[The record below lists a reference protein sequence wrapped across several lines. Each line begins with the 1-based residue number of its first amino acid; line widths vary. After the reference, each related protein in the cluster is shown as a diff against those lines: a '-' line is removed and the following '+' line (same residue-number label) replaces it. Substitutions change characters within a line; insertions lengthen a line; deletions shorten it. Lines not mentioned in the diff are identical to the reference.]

1 VIRND
6 GVVVIAS
13 FFCEAISLLC
23 TRHRELLSRR
33 DLFDLHP
40 SSRASFA
47 TRSLYSAPVTASFF
61 CDIISLFCTRRRELH
76 LRSDLSALHPS
87 SRASFAKRSRRL
99 LVGLCPPQSGR
110 VRDLISSWGSPR
122 SHMGRPAVKSRARSG
137 DRHER
142 ILGAGRHERVKLP
155 SSVSHPLH
163 GGSQLPPGEA
173 QVYHSSLYLSLP
185 QDPTHAWGSPR
196 YKLL

>member
-1 VIRND
+1 
-6 GVVVIAS
+6 
-13 FFCEAISLLC
+13 
-23 TRHRELLSRR
+23 
-33 DLFDLHP
+33 
-40 SSRASFA
+40 
-47 TRSLYSAPVTASFF
+47 
-61 CDIISLFCTRRRELH
+61 
-76 LRSDLSALHPS
+76 
-87 SRASFAKRSRRL
+87 
-99 LVGLCPPQSGR
+99 
-110 VRDLISSWGSPR
+110 
-122 SHMGRPAVKSRARSG
+122 MGRPAVKSRARSG